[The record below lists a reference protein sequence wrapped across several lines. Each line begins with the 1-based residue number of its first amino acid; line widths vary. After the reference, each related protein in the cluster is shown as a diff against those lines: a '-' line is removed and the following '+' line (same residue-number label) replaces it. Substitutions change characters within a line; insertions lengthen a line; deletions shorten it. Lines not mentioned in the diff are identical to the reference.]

1 MHLRAPHKGAF
12 FLARKWSDDQVGNDE
27 SGGDSRRRDQHLP
40 AMPSWPINAGGTA
53 GGDQSRIKFGRIC
66 VLAGQCRACPL
77 GADLKGKWIR
87 NLRTP
92 HGQMVTPTE

>member
-40 AMPSWPINAGGTA
+40 AMPSWPINAGGMA
-53 GGDQSRIKFGRIC
+53 GGDQSRIKFGPNC
-66 VLAGQCRACPL
+66 VLAGPSPARPP
-77 GADLKGKWIR
+77 GARLKRKRIPKPRTAHGK
-87 NLRTP
+87 
-92 HGQMVTPTE
+92 MVTPTE